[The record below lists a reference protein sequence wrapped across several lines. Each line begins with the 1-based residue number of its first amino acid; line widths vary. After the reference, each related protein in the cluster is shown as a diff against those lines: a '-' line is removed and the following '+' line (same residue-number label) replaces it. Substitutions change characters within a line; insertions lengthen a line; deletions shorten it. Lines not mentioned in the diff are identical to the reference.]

1 MSETK
6 TLENNSGLDKVFNI
20 AAILV
25 AVVLTIFHL
34 LAASPLLTLNNTTQ
48 AVIHGTLVVTF
59 FLLMRPLKFRKV
71 SRVLDVVL
79 IVLTFLA
86 AYQVIVMRNS
96 NTASGVLYSPYQ
108 RAISIIFVG
117 VALIVA
123 YRALGKILPTL
134 SLIFLIYT
142 LVGRYLPMPFT
153 TARVTILRMGTYLTV
168 DTENGDNFP
177 IHVASYSFQADGYVM
192 VIDGKAY
199 EGRAYFGDLIMGACQ
214 AVGFEG
220 MVVDGCT
227 RDRDGNIELDFPV
240 YSRGFMPRGPIKK
253 NEGNI
258 NTPIMCGG
266 VKVNP
271 GDLVVGD
278 SVGVCVIPVEHIE
291 TVLAEAEK
299 KQAYET
305 KREETI
311 AACRKARADGGELPQ
326 LAPQWVLDMM
336 K

>member
-1 MSETK
+1 MINK
-6 TLENNSGLDKVFNI
+6 C
-20 AAILV
+20 A
-25 AVVLTIFHL
+25 
-34 LAASPLLTLNNTTQ
+34 PLLPSEVIERAKKLNVPQLLDGVKAAKLDIPNDGCMDMHIN
-48 AVIHGTLVVTF
+48 AVNRGMTVVGT
-59 FLLMRPLKFRKV
+59 
-71 SRVLDVVL
+71 
-79 IVLTFLA
+79 A
-86 AYQVIVMRNS
+86 
-96 NTASGVLYSPYQ
+96 
-108 RAISIIFVG
+108 
-117 VALIVA
+117 
-123 YRALGKILPTL
+123 
-134 SLIFLIYT
+134 
-142 LVGRYLPMPFT
+142 
-153 TARVTILRMGTYLTV
+153 LTV
-168 DTENGDNFP
+168 ETENGDNFP

-258 NTPIMCGG
+258 NTPIVCGG

-278 SVGVCVIPVEHIE
+278 SDGVCVIPVEHIE

-311 AACRKARADGGELPQ
+311 AAYRKARAEGGELPQ

>member
-1 MSETK
+1 MI
-6 TLENNSGLDKVFNI
+6 NQC
-20 AAILV
+20 A
-25 AVVLTIFHL
+25 
-34 LAASPLLTLNNTTQ
+34 PLLPAEVIERVKKLNVPLLLDGVKAAKLDILNDGCMDMHIN
-48 AVIHGTLVVTF
+48 AVDRGMTVVGT
-59 FLLMRPLKFRKV
+59 
-71 SRVLDVVL
+71 
-79 IVLTFLA
+79 A
-86 AYQVIVMRNS
+86 
-96 NTASGVLYSPYQ
+96 
-108 RAISIIFVG
+108 
-117 VALIVA
+117 
-123 YRALGKILPTL
+123 
-134 SLIFLIYT
+134 
-142 LVGRYLPMPFT
+142 
-153 TARVTILRMGTYLTV
+153 LTV
-168 DTENGDNFP
+168 ETDNGDNFP
-177 IHVASYSFQADGYVM
+177 IHVASYSFKADGYVM
-192 VIDGKAY
+192 VIDGKGY

-258 NTPIMCGG
+258 NTPIVCGG

-278 SVGVCVIPVEHIE
+278 SDGVCVIPVEHIE

-299 KQAYET
+299 KQAYEA

-311 AACRKARADGGELPQ
+311 AAYRKARAEGGELPQ